1 MSEEGRYS
9 PAQVVMVCLVSTV
22 REYHR
27 VLCKQADY
35 FAGLGA
41 DTQTTTLEVAAHGGC
56 AIPGRLH
63 ELPECARLA
72 RGCVNVKSKV
82 WPFGLFWTVE
92 EKIVDVLRGYTRQR
106 GEEGLVVHDERLARS
121 FSSFCD
127 AFMVPAS
134 KSGRQWKSHL
144 RLADGI

>member
-106 GEEGLVVHDERLARS
+106 GEEGLVVHDE
-121 FSSFCD
+121 
-127 AFMVPAS
+127 AS
-134 KSGRQWKSHL
+134 EVILIIL
-144 RLADGI
+144 RCFYGAGKQVGTTMEITFEAG